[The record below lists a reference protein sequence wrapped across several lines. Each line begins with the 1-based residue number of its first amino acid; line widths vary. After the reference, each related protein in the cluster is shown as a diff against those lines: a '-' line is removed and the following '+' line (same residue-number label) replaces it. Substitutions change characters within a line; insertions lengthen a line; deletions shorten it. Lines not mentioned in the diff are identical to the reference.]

1 MTDENKITGNVFRG
15 RDTDTDPNKV
25 NPDRYLEAH
34 NVELVGEGKF
44 FAIQNIKGT
53 TEVATISV
61 NPAVTVLNTTKC
73 KYSIGGTLYEGLTI
87 FTAELSGSDY
97 IFHIYGFAN
106 NTVYEIFQENVGPDY
121 LTEDRV
127 VDARNYP
134 ENGID
139 IIYFTDNLHEIR
151 FVKCEIPSPYTA
163 NFLNAYELSLLRKG
177 ANGTIDFVSTG
188 TGGTLLSGT
197 YQFSYR
203 MADPAN
209 KLFTKW
215 SSLTN
220 PFHVYDKTNSTSPV
234 YSGIGIIT
242 NRKITISI
250 TPSTEETDNYD
261 HLQLAVVENTG
272 VASPTTA
279 SLLDIVSI
287 GGTSITYEYK
297 SNAKIGTIP
306 IEDITVDFA
315 QIATVKTL
323 NIKEKRLVGGNVT
336 YTDLEIDNGTPSI
349 SGGTILRQA
358 DSSADSFS
366 SDSFTSRYK
375 GYWRDEVYRFGV
387 VFYDKDGNKSS
398 VQTLDLSSIT
408 DNAITPGLTDMKFP
422 DRSWTTSAN
431 RYTLF
436 NSSGE
441 IQSLGLQLLGL
452 TNIPSW
458 ARSFEIV
465 RVPRIKNILFQSPII
480 PMVNIYGIG
489 ALDDYPNFVTYST
502 TLADEKEYP
511 NATPMT
517 ANYTIV
523 PKNLF
528 WPDQRGIFKQ
538 TGSFGSGTNT
548 RVPGEAVLR
557 SIGVSYGYNYSMIF
571 PTGSMYDP
579 TSTNAFVYTGAEKL
593 DFIDYALLKS
603 SILTSEPTKSVAV
616 VSGDDLNTNV
626 TGTFY
631 ATVDGQY
638 YYDSAHNKSAISHRD
653 IAVTDYEFFNNLG
666 QPAVV
671 SGASALDY
679 AALQTS
685 GINFGFQPSVQR
697 SSAIKLQGFPIRDI
711 MSQGASFS
719 VATLNPA
726 ETSTYITGSSGPM
739 YESSATNKYISKYTD
754 YVDNSS
760 YVQAVGIVNV
770 KLGLGDDRYGATTDQ
785 YDFISTGAKYT
796 FTTSEVATLEGG
808 GNVSVNIDV
817 WGGDCF
823 VGPQV
828 FKVSD
833 SNYSVVN
840 QTKNNNSAQT
850 TSDLLSKWN
859 NTLFKNT
866 TGACFLCLPVA
877 VENAAQFVQ
886 VVLESEYNGEIREPD
901 VLSGTSTNIPVYT
914 SEVTSARS
922 PLTYRYNTNLNVQ
935 NSQRIFVTKP
945 QYSFEQSRFGARIVY
960 SDLKLYNSDQA
971 GFDIFRVANFYDL
984 EEKYY
989 PITKL
994 SIGGD
999 DLYSIHERG
1008 VFYVPTGERQ
1018 IESTDGGTLS
1028 VRSGEYIGRPILID
1042 SERGSQHIAAI
1053 VEAGGVVYVPDNIN
1067 KNVYSLTG
1075 QQLQPITKDN
1085 ESEFRD
1091 FFSSPI
1097 DERQL
1102 IGIYDPVRLEYWIAK
1117 KTAQECEVYTE
1128 RGAWIGNHE
1137 FTNLQGGVYNN
1148 AIYVLGASA
1157 NGLKLYTMY
1166 TGTVN
1171 QLFGNTVVPR
1181 VTFSINPDPDFTKT
1195 FDNIMINATERL
1207 SSMDFVVNRETPLG
1221 NQTAS
1226 ISLDVP
1232 PIEGSFR
1239 IAVPRDSVSARL
1251 RGMYCRATIAWKNIQ
1266 SAISAVGTKYRKSSR
1281 RPW

>member
-480 PMVNIYGIG
+480 PMVGISGVG

-517 ANYTIV
+517 ASTVFV

-528 WPDQRGIFKQ
+528 WPEQRGIIKRTAAQ
-538 TGSFGSGTNT
+538 GSGTSKII
-548 RVPGEAVLR
+548 PGEVQLLPTTA
-557 SIGVSYGYNYSMIF
+557 GGYEYSMVF
-571 PTGSMYDP
+571 PAGSMYDP
-579 TSTNAFVYTGAEKL
+579 GTTNAFVYTGAEKL

-603 SILTSEPTKSVAV
+603 SITNPTRADIDT
-616 VSGDDLNTNV
+616 GDDLNTNSV
-626 TGTFY
+626 GTFY
-631 ATVDGQY
+631 ATADNQY
-638 YYDSAHNKSAISHRD
+638 YFDSGHNKSTLT
-653 IAVTDYEFFNNLG
+653 AVNYPITDYEFFNNLG
-666 QPAVV
+666 Q
-671 SGASALDY
+671 SATVAGLNCLDY
-679 AALQTS
+679 VALQT
-685 GINFGFQPSVQR
+685 GGGLTFGFQPNIQR
-697 SSAIKLQGFPIRDI
+697 SSVIKMNGPIVQDI
-711 MSQGASFS
+711 MTTGASFS
-719 VATLNPA
+719 AGTLNLYTPNGF
-726 ETSTYITGSSGPM
+726 IVGGSGPR
-739 YESSATNKYISKYTD
+739 YEASNAITNKYIDEYTGWTAD
-754 YVDNSS
+754 S
-760 YVQAVGIVNV
+760 YVQAVSIVNV

-796 FTTSEVATLEGG
+796 FTPSEVSTLEGG

-823 VGPQV
+823 VGPQI
-828 FKVSD
+828 FKVAD
-833 SNYSVVN
+833 SAYSVVN
-840 QTKNNNSAQT
+840 QPKNNGSPQT
-850 TSDLLSKWN
+850 TTQLLDKWN
-859 NTLFKNT
+859 NTLFKDI
-866 TGACFLCLPVA
+866 TGSAFLCIPVA
-877 VENAAQFVQ
+877 IENAAQFVQ
-886 VVLESEYNGEIREPD
+886 VVLESEYNGEVREPD
-901 VLSGTSTNIPVYT
+901 VLTSTTANIPVQLGSIT
-914 SEVTSARS
+914 TARS